1 MLQREVFRTQRRALH
16 KPPSRTTS
24 WRTAPTDCGTG
35 GEGDDVN
42 GDAPAGPVG
51 ELGPV
56 GDAPAGPV
64 GDAPAGP
71 GGDDAV
77 VPAGTIPQHVL
88 EVLRQRL
95 GQDLP
100 CSSIRPLLL
109 LCPFILR
116 FNGHLERRG
125 VLAHQLLR
133 LHEPLPC
140 SCSFSIHKPV

>member
-24 WRTAPTDCGTG
+24 WRTASTVCGTG

-51 ELGPV
+51 DLGPV

-77 VPAGTIPQHVL
+77 VPAGTIASARPRSASPASRPGPSLLEHFVL
-88 EVLRQRL
+88 FASA
-95 GQDLP
+95 LP
-100 CSSIRPLLL
+100 LYSSLQWPL
-109 LCPFILR
+109 
-116 FNGHLERRG
+116 
-125 VLAHQLLR
+125 
-133 LHEPLPC
+133 
-140 SCSFSIHKPV
+140 

>member
-24 WRTAPTDCGTG
+24 WRTASTVCGTG

-51 ELGPV
+51 DLGPV

-88 EVLRQRL
+88 GVLRQRL

-100 CSSIRPLLL
+100 CSSISSFCFGSAPLFFASMATLNVGE
-109 LCPFILR
+109 FSRTNFFALR
-116 FNGHLERRG
+116 A
-125 VLAHQLLR
+125 LALQLLF
-133 LHEPLPC
+133 LD
-140 SCSFSIHKPV
+140 S